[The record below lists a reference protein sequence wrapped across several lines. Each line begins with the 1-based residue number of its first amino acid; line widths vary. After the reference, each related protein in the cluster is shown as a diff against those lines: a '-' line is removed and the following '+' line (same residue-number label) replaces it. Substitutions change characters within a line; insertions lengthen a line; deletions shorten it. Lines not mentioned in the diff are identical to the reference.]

1 MTILISERTNWS
13 FCESVHHPLASVRNV
28 CGKWALDFYKKSV
41 VGNLEKYK
49 GYINSASDG
58 SLQNVD
64 FL

>member
-1 MTILISERTNWS
+1 MTIPISERTNWS
-13 FCESVHHPLASVRNV
+13 FSESVHHPLASVRNV
-28 CGKWALDFYKKSV
+28 SCKWALEFFKKS
-41 VGNLEKYK
+41 VGNLEKCK

>member
-1 MTILISERTNWS
+1 MTIPISERTNWS
-13 FCESVHHPLASVRNV
+13 FSESVHHPLASVRNV
-28 CGKWALDFYKKSV
+28 SCKWALEFFKKS

-49 GYINSASDG
+49 GYINSESDG